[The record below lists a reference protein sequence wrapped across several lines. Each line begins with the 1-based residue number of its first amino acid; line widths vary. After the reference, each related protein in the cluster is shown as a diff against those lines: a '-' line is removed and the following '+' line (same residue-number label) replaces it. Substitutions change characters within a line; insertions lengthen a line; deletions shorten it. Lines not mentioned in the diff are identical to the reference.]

1 LTRKSIEAE
10 GNKDFLLLNNDD
22 LMLIDVKRSNS
33 FEFSKLN
40 YKRMK
45 RFNLGS
51 KVDEIRR
58 NFIEKSMIFNRSK
71 GYGEVCEFPLLIDFI
86 SDSLFLM
93 REECKGKRWIFG
105 EWTLDNS
112 GVKNEVFL
120 RFSKGKEHIQFSQVD
135 KKEMEGLKYFK

>member
-51 KVDEIRR
+51 KVDEI
-58 NFIEKSMIFNRSK
+58 
-71 GYGEVCEFPLLIDFI
+71 LL
-86 SDSLFLM
+86 
-93 REECKGKRWIFG
+93 
-105 EWTLDNS
+105 
-112 GVKNEVFL
+112 KN
-120 RFSKGKEHIQFSQVD
+120 Q
-135 KKEMEGLKYFK
+135 